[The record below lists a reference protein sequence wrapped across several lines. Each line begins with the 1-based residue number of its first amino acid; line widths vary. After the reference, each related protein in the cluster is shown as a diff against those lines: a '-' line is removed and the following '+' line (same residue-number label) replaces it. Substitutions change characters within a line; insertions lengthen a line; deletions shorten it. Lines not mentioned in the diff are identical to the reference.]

1 MTPPGASSRATL
13 PPPILPGATVPAV
26 PSPTPAGA
34 AANRDRLIREYRA
47 RLAGGAAPTGAAP
60 IRGTKRTAEAPPDDP
75 RLVGEGAETETVTE
89 PRRGIKRDAEDPPD
103 DPRLVGEG
111 PEVEIA
117 GDMPT
122 PTGQPSTHR
131 PASSIS
137 KSKNGLNKMETH
149 GATGQPTSKGQD
161 ALVANEST
169 DSSDGDQ
176 VRANDDSRPGHTCAT
191 CGQKFETRNRLH
203 RHLRD
208 ANHCVIDDHDDRP
221 ELCNSSDDDDDDV
234 RERSNEQRRLQA
246 SRVRQAV
253 LDHFAGGE
261 PMNDKSDP
269 DGSVTGSPPDTDDG
283 RLSVAAHDQDA
294 SGRETGKP
302 KPINSVGRSH
312 PGAKVA
318 SKDVTSRDQQW
329 VDIGSGIVSRTFIGA
344 EKLMTTSRGGPN
356 IIDIQHRKV
365 WSLTSGKLLH
375 ECDVNDVTDEELNK
389 QLPAPDNIRV
399 ELTLRNALKLF
410 ERRGPDVAEIFSQP
424 RVCQEVGGRRFQGE
438 ELRPGWSLDL
448 TMNDPKTGKP
458 WDLSQSSVQS
468 RVRKLVRSTKPYCLI
483 GSPPCTPFSPLQEI
497 SRAKRD
503 PKVMAEE
510 L

>member
-1 MTPPGASSRATL
+1 
-13 PPPILPGATVPAV
+13 
-26 PSPTPAGA
+26 
-34 AANRDRLIREYRA
+34 
-47 RLAGGAAPTGAAP
+47 
-60 IRGTKRTAEAPPDDP
+60 
-75 RLVGEGAETETVTE
+75 
-89 PRRGIKRDAEDPPD
+89 
-103 DPRLVGEG
+103 
-111 PEVEIA
+111 
-117 GDMPT
+117 
-122 PTGQPSTHR
+122 
-131 PASSIS
+131 
-137 KSKNGLNKMETH
+137 
-149 GATGQPTSKGQD
+149 
-161 ALVANEST
+161 
-169 DSSDGDQ
+169 
-176 VRANDDSRPGHTCAT
+176 
-191 CGQKFETRNRLH
+191 
-203 RHLRD
+203 
-208 ANHCVIDDHDDRP
+208 
-221 ELCNSSDDDDDDV
+221 
-234 RERSNEQRRLQA
+234 
-246 SRVRQAV
+246 
-253 LDHFAGGE
+253 
-261 PMNDKSDP
+261 MNDKSDP

-365 WSLTSGKLLH
+365 WSLTSRKLLH

-458 WDLSQSSVQS
+458 WDLSQASVQS

-503 PKVMAEE
+503 PKIMAEE
-510 L
+510 LRQGQAHINFCLQLYAMQIAGKRHFIHEHPAGSKAWETNELKQFMMRPEVDSTILHMCAYGMTSVDEIGEGLVKKPTRIMSSAPEVLKRVGARCSNENGGPQHRHVHLVQGRAKAAQVYPRELSLRICEGIAAQRKIDRLGIEVRPLMTVDDMRKATKGANADACPS

>member
-1 MTPPGASSRATL
+1 MRAEATRRTGASYPVTAPRGVKRSAEGEPDDPRLTGDGPEAET
-13 PPPILPGATVPAV
+13 IGE
-26 PSPTPAGA
+26 SPRGQK
-34 AANRDRLIREYRA
+34 RD
-47 RLAGGAAPTGAAP
+47 
-60 IRGTKRTAEAPPDDP
+60 AEFPPDDP
-75 RLVGEGAETETVTE
+75 RLVAGGDES
-89 PRRGIKRDAEDPPD
+89 
-103 DPRLVGEG
+103 
-111 PEVEIA
+111 EVVS
-117 GDMPT
+117 DMPT
-122 PTGQPSTHR
+122 AMGTPVTHR
-131 PASSIS
+131 PASSLES
-137 KSKNGLNKMETH
+137 
-149 GATGQPTSKGQD
+149 GQSTPKGQD
-161 ALVANEST
+161 TLVANEST
-169 DSSDGDQ
+169 DSGDGDQ
-176 VRANDDSRPGHTCAT
+176 VRANDGSAPGHTCAT
-191 CGQKFETRNRLH
+191 CGQRFETRNRLH

-221 ELCNSSDDDDDDV
+221 ELCESSDDEVDF

-458 WDLSQSSVQS
+458 WDLSQASVQS
-468 RVRKLVRSTKPYCLI
+468 RVRKLVKSTKPYCLI
-483 GSPPCTPFSPLQEI
+483 GSPPRTPFSPLQEI
-497 SRAKRD
+497 SRVHSHCPEFTVSYTDSERRAS
-503 PKVMAEE
+503 
-510 L
+510 

>member
-1 MTPPGASSRATL
+1 
-13 PPPILPGATVPAV
+13 
-26 PSPTPAGA
+26 
-34 AANRDRLIREYRA
+34 
-47 RLAGGAAPTGAAP
+47 
-60 IRGTKRTAEAPPDDP
+60 
-75 RLVGEGAETETVTE
+75 
-89 PRRGIKRDAEDPPD
+89 
-103 DPRLVGEG
+103 
-111 PEVEIA
+111 
-117 GDMPT
+117 
-122 PTGQPSTHR
+122 
-131 PASSIS
+131 
-137 KSKNGLNKMETH
+137 
-149 GATGQPTSKGQD
+149 
-161 ALVANEST
+161 
-169 DSSDGDQ
+169 
-176 VRANDDSRPGHTCAT
+176 
-191 CGQKFETRNRLH
+191 
-203 RHLRD
+203 
-208 ANHCVIDDHDDRP
+208 
-221 ELCNSSDDDDDDV
+221 
-234 RERSNEQRRLQA
+234 
-246 SRVRQAV
+246 
-253 LDHFAGGE
+253 
-261 PMNDKSDP
+261 MNDKSDP
-269 DGSVTGSPPDTDDG
+269 DGPVTGSPPDTDDG

-458 WDLSQSSVQS
+458 WDLSQASVQS
-468 RVRKLVRSTKPYCLI
+468 RVRKLV
-483 GSPPCTPFSPLQEI
+483 
-497 SRAKRD
+497 
-503 PKVMAEE
+503 
-510 L
+510 